1 MVFCTLTVGLADGGK
16 VYTSM
21 TKQMKNTEETIHGYA
36 PARVVDARKSKG
48 FSQEELAFAAGLSL
62 RTVQRIEK
70 GSVRP
75 RLYSLKALANA
86 LDCTLDHFRET
97 AEENFS
103 RKDQAVNRMSLA
115 VYSVV
120 FLPFLPLL
128 LQAIFWC
135 RAAEVTEEE
144 DHRCRRL
151 LHFQGRWLAAL
162 VLTLLAL
169 PLVTRL
175 LTGQVSYGDFPLA
188 FLIYLLFVGVNL
200 GSILLPE
207 GRQRYERAMT

>member
-1 MVFCTLTVGLADGGK
+1 
-16 VYTSM
+16 
-21 TKQMKNTEETIHGYA
+21 MKNTEEAIHEYA
-36 PARVVDARKSKG
+36 PARIVEARKNKG

-62 RTVQRIEK
+62 RTIQRIEK
-70 GSVRP
+70 GRVRP
-75 RLYSLKALANA
+75 RLHSLKALAEA
-86 LDCTLDHFRET
+86 LDCSLDHFSKT

-103 RKDQAVNRMSLA
+103 RKNQAVNRMTLA

-135 RAAEVTEEE
+135 RASKVTEEE
-144 DHRCRRL
+144 DRRCRRL

-188 FLIYLLFVGVNL
+188 FVIYLLFVGVNL
-200 GSILLPE
+200 ASILLPE
-207 GRQRYERAMT
+207 GWQRHERAMT